1 MRSLHEINELLK
13 AEYGETSLDFT
24 DKGAASGH
32 SYIDF
37 YANYM
42 NLKQSNARLLEVGIS
57 SGGSALL
64 WSKYFEKYDLQA
76 FDYLDTFASKTP
88 FQQELLDN
96 PHIKLTFGQSSF
108 DPEWAKSF
116 EDNYFD
122 FIIDDG
128 DHSPQGQWQTFQ
140 LYYPK
145 LKQGGVYF
153 VEDVI
158 NKDVAEELA
167 QHLTTYLEALGE
179 PFEIDTYVGW
189 RIEEGR
195 HDDVIIHIKKGGALT

>member
-42 NLKQSNARLLEVGIS
+42 NTKQSNARLLEVGIS

-64 WSKYFEKYDLQA
+64 WSKYFEKYDIQA
-76 FDYLDTFASKTP
+76 FDYLPTFASQTP

-96 PHIKLTFGQSSF
+96 PHIRLSFGQSSF
-108 DPEWAKSF
+108 DPAWADTF
-116 EDNYFD
+116 ENEYFD

-128 DHSPQGQWQTFQ
+128 DHSPEAQWKTFQ

-153 VEDVI
+153 VEDVV

-167 QHLTTYLEALGE
+167 THLTDYLTAVGE
-179 PFEIDTYVGW
+179 PFKIDTYVGW
-189 RIEEGR
+189 RINEGR
-195 HDDVIIHIKKGGALT
+195 YDDVIIHITKGGALT